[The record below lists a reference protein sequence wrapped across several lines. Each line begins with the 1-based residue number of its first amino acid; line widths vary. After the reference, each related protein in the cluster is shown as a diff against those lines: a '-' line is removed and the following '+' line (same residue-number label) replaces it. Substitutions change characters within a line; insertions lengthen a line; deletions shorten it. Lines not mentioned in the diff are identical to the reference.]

1 MTVIAANASRYP
13 VSAQCRILGVPRATY
28 YWMLGHPEGERPRDP
43 ITDDVVGAHEERF
56 REYGAPKI

>member
-1 MTVIAANASRYP
+1 MTVIAANAGRYP

-43 ITDDVVGAHEERF
+43 ITDDVVGA
-56 REYGAPKI
+56 PKI